1 MDGPDLI
8 ILSDKAHVLKKDFS
22 RGFLKE
28 ISPSTS
34 IGGMVNRVSIDKTG
48 TKGKMGFLFE

>member
-1 MDGPDLI
+1 MDGPLFLVIKHMLI
-8 ILSDKAHVLKKDFS
+8 LKKDFS